1 MGVGGSG
8 GGGAMKGTGGSI
20 VGTGGVTSSSS
31 AAGAGGRSAS
41 GGASGDGGATGNGG
55 VVGTGGG
62 TGSGGALGGGG
73 VTGKGGATG
82 FGGTTSSGGTA
93 GNGGA
98 TGTGID
104 AGTGGDASIGAAD
117 ADAHADVNMGAGGVD
132 ASFDGAGGAGGVGID
147 APTGQCLEGW
157 AGPGCSTCVFYVD
170 RKFGV
175 DTNDGRS
182 WSKPKFTLQ
191 AGIDAAWIDGGGC
204 NVWVAQGTY
213 LPTSKP
219 VASGD
224 ETTATLFLRSG
235 IPVYGGFNGTE
246 YLLEARDVAANVTV
260 ISGEIGSTSLVDNLT
275 RVVTAADQTTL
286 DGFTISAGYNA
297 SNGAGVYCTGGAITL
312 ANDTFS
318 KNTAYLGAA
327 IYLAGTCS
335 ATLSGNTFAGNKA
348 TQNGGAIYANAGPLT
363 IARSTFS
370 QNTALSGAAIY
381 VDGSVTAALSD
392 CTFTGNKATQYG
404 GAIFANT
411 GPLTIARG
419 TFSQNTATSDG
430 GAVNAKGPLSVTGSN
445 FSQNTSRTE
454 GGAIMSLGAST
465 SIGGCTFTSNS
476 AGGANLDAIGG
487 AISYQATG
495 TLNIANSQFLG
506 NTAGG
511 TDHASG
517 GAVFAGGAITIQ
529 DSTFSNNQASGSYS
543 AAAGALFVD
552 TSANLRLARSSFAG
566 NVCTAP
572 SFCHGGAI
580 YLTGGSLATDMLVNV
595 VFDSNTAAAGFGG
608 AIFLY
613 LSTTIANVVFVNNQA
628 GYGGAIASMGGT
640 VVLGIMDSTFF
651 GNSAT
656 ISGGALYE
664 SYTTGTI
671 ANTILWG
678 NQAPA
683 ASQVYV
689 ETSTST
695 IAYRYSDVQ
704 GSVPGTGNLD
714 TDPLFVSTTA
724 GSLDL
729 RLQATS
735 PCVGAGDTAAL
746 PLDVLDVDGDTDTA
760 EALPLDLAGAPRVV
774 NSTVDLGAY
783 ERAP

>member
-1 MGVGGSG
+1 
-8 GGGAMKGTGGSI
+8 MKGTGGSAAAS
-20 VGTGGVTSSSS
+20 GGVTSSSS
-31 AAGAGGRSAS
+31 AAGAGGRTSSGGTSGNGGATAS
-41 GGASGDGGATGNGG
+41 GGVTGNGG

-62 TGSGGALGGGG
+62 AGSGGAIGGGG
-73 VTGKGGATG
+73 ATGKGGTTG
-82 FGGTTSSGGTA
+82 IGGTTSSGGMTA
-93 GNGGA
+93 NGGA

-117 ADAHADVNMGAGGVD
+117 ADAHADVNMGTGGVD
-132 ASFDGAGGAGGVGID
+132 ASIDGAGGAGGVGID
-147 APTGQCLEGW
+147 APAGQCSDGW
-157 AGPGCSTCVFYVD
+157 AGPGCLTCVFYVD

-191 AGIDAAWIDGGGC
+191 AGIDAAWVDGGGC

-213 LPTSKP
+213 VPTSKP

-235 IPVYGGFNGTE
+235 IPVYGGFNGSE

-260 ISGEIGSTSLVDNLT
+260 ISGEIGSASLVDNLT
-275 RVVTAADQTTL
+275 RVVTTADQTTL
-286 DGFTISAGYNA
+286 DGFTISSGYNS
-297 SNGAGVYCTGGAITL
+297 SNGAGVYCTSGAITL

-327 IYLAGTCS
+327 IYMDGTCS
-335 ATLSGNTFAGNKA
+335 AALSGNTFTGNKA
-348 TQNGGAIYANAGPLT
+348 TQSGGAIYAKTGPLT

-370 QNTALSGAAIY
+370 QNTAPSGAAIY
-381 VDGSVTAALSD
+381 VDGNVAAALSD

-411 GPLTIARG
+411 GPLTIAHG
-419 TFSQNTATSDG
+419 TFSQNTAASDG
-430 GAVNAKGPLSVTGSN
+430 GAVNAKGPLSVTAST
-445 FSQNTSRTE
+445 FVENTSRTE

-465 SIGGCTFTSNS
+465 SVDGCTFTSNS

-495 TLNIANSQFLG
+495 TLNIANSQFVG

-552 TSANLRLARSSFAG
+552 TSANLRMARSSFMG

-580 YLTGGSLATDMLVNV
+580 YLTGGSLATDRLVNV
-595 VFDSNTAAAGFGG
+595 VFDSNTATAGYGG

-613 LSTTIANVVFVNNQA
+613 LSTALANGVFVNNQA

-640 VVLGIMDSTFF
+640 VALGIMDSTFF

-656 ISGGALYE
+656 YSGGALYV

-735 PCVGAGDTAAL
+735 PCVGAGDNAAL
-746 PLDVLDVDGDTDTA
+746 PLDVLDLDGDTNTS
-760 EALPLDLAGAPRVV
+760 EALPLDLAGAPRIV